1 MNFIMF
7 FLILAAGIAGLLIYR
22 KVSPE
27 NFAVYLVWVV
37 FIELLNALLFWPFPA
52 S

>member
-1 MNFIMF
+1 MNLIMF
-7 FLILAAGIAGLLIYR
+7 FLILAVGIAGLLIYR
-22 KVSPE
+22 KVNPE
-27 NFAVYLVWVV
+27 NFIVYLIWVT